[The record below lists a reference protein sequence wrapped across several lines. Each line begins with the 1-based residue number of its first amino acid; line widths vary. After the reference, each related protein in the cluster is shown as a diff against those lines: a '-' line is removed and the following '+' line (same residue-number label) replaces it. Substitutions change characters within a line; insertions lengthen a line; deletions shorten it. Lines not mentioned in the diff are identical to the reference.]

1 MPWLRIDDRMHRN
14 EKVLAVSN
22 DAKVL
27 WIWAMDYSADYLTDG
42 ILKPH
47 EVQYLAAQNNI
58 TDWQTVTA
66 ELLQA
71 DLFERKGDKYI
82 VHDYLDYNPTR
93 EKVLAERAE
102 SAKRQAEFQAKR
114 KARRDDEDDIDDKV
128 RDPEG
133 WARRLEPQ
141 PNGITNTV
149 DNGVSNGL
157 ALDRP
162 VPDPVPVPIPTP
174 EEKNEHV
181 APDGAREPDEKPK
194 AEYSPEFEQF
204 WAVYPR
210 KLEKREAFRCWL
222 ARLKGGA
229 KPDGM
234 IAAAKNYAIY
244 CERHNVEMR
253 FVKHASTFLGPS
265 RPFEEYVLGPPDERG
280 PNRNPGNGQVRSFR
294 DRREVS
300 RAARGRGSEQ
310 DGPAGGY
317 TIEEFNRRYPEKSG

>member
-1 MPWLRIDDRMHRN
+1 VAWIESHQDLRDHPKTIRLADILGIQLPTAIGMMHG
-14 EKVLAVSN
+14 
-22 DAKVL
+22 L
-27 WIWAMDYSADYLTDG
+27 WWWALSYAQDG
-42 ILKPH
+42 D
-47 EVQYLAAQNNI
+47 I
-58 TDWQTVTA
+58 TDYAPSLIAKAMMWDGDPDQLIQALVDCGRKGHTGFLEMTDDGR
-66 ELLQA
+66 LLIHDWYDYA
-71 DLFERKGDKYI
+71 GKLIEKRKEDAERK
-82 VHDYLDYNPTR
+82 R
-93 EKVLAERAE
+93 
-102 SAKRQAEFQAKR
+102 SKRQQSEC
-114 KARRDDEDDIDDKV
+114 
-128 RDPEG
+128 
-133 WARRLEPQ
+133 PQ
-141 PNGITNTV
+141 DVQRT
-149 DNGVSNGL
+149 SNGH
-157 ALDRP
+157 
-162 VPDPVPVPIPTP
+162 PTP
-174 EEKNEHV
+174 VAGTVPNRTVPNRTEPKNEHV